1 MTLPYASSR
10 WPVATTTL
18 GLWAL
23 AAVSVVFWGLRLA
36 APADTMVPPPVA
48 RAPAASI
55 DPAAVARMFGVVT
68 AKTEVAAAPEAAS
81 RFALLGVVADTAQ
94 QGAALIAVDGKPAR
108 PFRVGSMLVEGFV
121 LQSVGPRSA
130 ALGGSFDGPTALTLQ
145 LPVRPMAIP
154 GPPTPVTAGG

>member
-23 AAVSVVFWGLRLA
+23 AAASVVFWGLRLA
-36 APADTMVPPPVA
+36 APADAMVPPPVA
-48 RAPAASI
+48 RSTTAAI

-68 AKTEVAAAPEAAS
+68 AKNEVAAAPEAAS
-81 RFALLGVVADTAQ
+81 RFSLLGVVADTAQ
-94 QGAALIAVDGKPAR
+94 HGAALIAVDGKPAR
-108 PFRVGSMLVEGFV
+108 PFRVGSMLADGFV

-130 ALGGSFDGPTALTLQ
+130 ALGGSYDGPTAITLQ
-145 LPVRPMAIP
+145 LPVRPMAVP
-154 GPPTPVTAGG
+154 AAPTPVTAGN

>member
-1 MTLPYASSR
+1 
-10 WPVATTTL
+10 
-18 GLWAL
+18 
-23 AAVSVVFWGLRLA
+23 
-36 APADTMVPPPVA
+36 
-48 RAPAASI
+48 
-55 DPAAVARMFGVVT
+55 
-68 AKTEVAAAPEAAS
+68 
-81 RFALLGVVADTAQ
+81 VADTAQ

-154 GPPTPVTAGG
+154 APPTPVTAGS

>member
-1 MTLPYASSR
+1 MTLPYASPR

-23 AAVSVVFWGLRLA
+23 AAASVVFWGLRLA
-36 APADTMVPPPVA
+36 APADAMVPPPVA

-55 DPAAVARMFGVVT
+55 DPTAVARMLGVVT
-68 AKTEVAAAPEAAS
+68 AKTAVAAAPEAAS

-94 QGAALIAVDGKPAR
+94 HGAALIAVDGKPAR
-108 PFRVGSMLVEGFV
+108 PYRVGTMLVDGFV

-130 ALGGSFDGPTALTLQ
+130 ALGGSFDGPTALTLE

-154 GPPTPVTAGG
+154 AAPTPVTAGS

>member
-23 AAVSVVFWGLRLA
+23 AAASVVFWGLRLA
-36 APADTMVPPPVA
+36 AP
-48 RAPAASI
+48 
-55 DPAAVARMFGVVT
+55 
-68 AKTEVAAAPEAAS
+68 
-81 RFALLGVVADTAQ
+81 
-94 QGAALIAVDGKPAR
+94 
-108 PFRVGSMLVEGFV
+108 
-121 LQSVGPRSA
+121 A

-154 GPPTPVTAGG
+154 AAPTPVTAGN

>member
-1 MTLPYASSR
+1 MTLPYASHR

-23 AAVSVVFWGLRLA
+23 AAASVVFWGLRLA
-36 APADTMVPPPVA
+36 APADAMVPPPVA

-81 RFALLGVVADTAQ
+81 RFSLLGVVADTAQ
-94 QGAALIAVDGKPAR
+94 HGAALIAVDGKPAR
-108 PFRVGSMLVEGFV
+108 PFRVGSMVVEGFV

-130 ALGGSFDGPTALTLQ
+130 ALGGSADGPAALTLQ

-154 GPPTPVTAGG
+154 APPTPVTAGN